1 MPWKA
6 VTYRAV
12 GGEVLHSL
20 RRAEASGE
28 GHPAWEGGGKRL
40 LGERKITGRLPLRD
54 NVAVKCQGGL

>member
-28 GHPAWEGGGKRL
+28 GHPAWREEGRDSWGRGRSQEGFHFEIVL
-40 LGERKITGRLPLRD
+40 L
-54 NVAVKCQGGL
+54 